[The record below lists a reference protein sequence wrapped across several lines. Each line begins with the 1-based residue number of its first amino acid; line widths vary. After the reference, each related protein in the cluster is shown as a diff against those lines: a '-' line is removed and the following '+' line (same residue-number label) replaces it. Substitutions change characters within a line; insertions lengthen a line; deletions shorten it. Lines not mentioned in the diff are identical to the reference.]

1 MDVCNKVARKH
12 TDKRNKKNK
21 VSYNLIVIRTSPS
34 GINLSNS
41 QLCEKCVLGVNNIS
55 NKTGIKI
62 KKIFYTDIN
71 GIIQKTTPYRM
82 LFEEQH
88 ISAYYQNRSYKS
100 KSNLCLPCKV

>member
-41 QLCEKCVLGVNNIS
+41 QL
-55 NKTGIKI
+55 
-62 KKIFYTDIN
+62 
-71 GIIQKTTPYRM
+71 
-82 LFEEQH
+82 
-88 ISAYYQNRSYKS
+88 
-100 KSNLCLPCKV
+100 